1 MTDKGINP
9 LDVLLDVQCNL
20 SPLEVECTSFS
31 LRDKKDSKLT
41 GNANRNKQKLCYC
54 QRKNVSGKTDTVSL

>member
-41 GNANRNKQKLCYC
+41 GNANRNKQK
-54 QRKNVSGKTDTVSL
+54 